1 MSTSGKVRL
10 TVTARDRAAEI
21 FVIDSKLD
29 RVDRGIGSV
38 ITHQPPGVYK
48 LKVRAGQAT
57 HEELVVLEK
66 APVVR
71 VLDHLSIPSAVPLD
85 QTAQSHEYHQEAA
98 LRESATP
105 RVRLGDGSSI
115 FIFARDWTPEGEPPV
130 AGHHPAERLE
140 LCSAEG
146 APLVDLQ
153 QASAADLER
162 DPWAACRVEVVPG
175 FYRLRVTS
183 DTGSRFESAV
193 MAQRGWQTQVFLLQR
208 RNPVSPERRRPDL
221 AGASVAMTRSHQ
233 FAAGSRGHPAG
244 GVGQAGAGGLPQGAQ
259 PGIEPD
265 TARQV

>member
-115 FIFARDWTPEGEPPV
+115 FIFARDWTPAGRAAG

-193 MAQRGWQTQVFLLQR
+193 MAHRGWQTQVFLLQR
-208 RNPVSPERRRPDL
+208 RSPISPRAPPAGPGGSLGGDDPVAPVP
-221 AGASVAMTRSHQ
+221 
-233 FAAGSRGHPAG
+233 AGSRGHPAG
-244 GVGQAGAGGLPQGAQ
+244 GVGQAGAGGLPHGAQ

-265 TARQV
+265 TAREV